1 MKLCAIFL
9 SLALAAQPPT
19 AGTKLVSGEVTSIDI
34 AAKHFKVKGD
44 DGVNYTVALQD
55 NTNYLRMPL
64 GEKDQ
69 KKATKIELSDIVVG
83 DRLIARGP
91 LAEDTKTVTVRTVI
105 VMSKEDV
112 AKKQQQ
118 DRAEW
123 QKRGIIGTVAAVNA
137 DSKEITVNLVGRE
150 NKSLVI
156 DARKTSFRRY
166 APESVRF
173 ADAKP
178 SSFAELHP
186 GDTVRA
192 LGDKSEDGSRLTAE
206 ELVSG
211 TFQTIAGT
219 VISVNAAAGEVQLM
233 DLKTKKPVT
242 VRTNEN
248 SMLRRLEE
256 RTATML
262 ARRMNPSADGVASP
276 NGAPGGGRPGGG
288 APAGGSQRGAG
299 DGAPRSLDTP
309 REGGAPGPGGPGGMR
324 GGNSDLQ
331 TILERSPQLALTEL
345 KKGDAL
351 IVSSTKGADGSSM
364 TAISLVA
371 GVEPFLAA
379 APRRAGGQVDLGSW
393 SLGMGAPEQ

>member
-1 MKLCAIFL
+1 MRLCAFFL
-9 SLALAAQPPT
+9 TLAMVAQTPPP
-19 AGTKLVSGEVTSIDI
+19 GTKLVSGEVTSIDA
-34 AAKHFKVKGD
+34 AAKQFKVKAD
-44 DGVNYTVALQD
+44 DGASYIIALQD
-55 NTNYLRMPL
+55 NTAYLRMPF

-69 KKATKIELSDIVVG
+69 KKAAKIELADVAVG

-105 VMSKEDV
+105 VMTKDDV

-118 DRAEW
+118 DHADW
-123 QKRGIIGTVAAVNA
+123 QKRGIAGTITSVNPEA
-137 DSKEITVNLVGRE
+137 KEITVNLHGRDA
-150 NKSLVI
+150 KSLVI
-156 DARKTSFRRY
+156 DAGQTSFRRY

-173 ADAKP
+173 ADAKA
-178 SSFAELHP
+178 SSFTELQV

-192 LGDKSEDGSRLTAE
+192 LGDKNEDGSRLKAE

-211 TFQTIAGT
+211 SFQTIAGT
-219 VISVNAAAGEVQLM
+219 VISVNTTTGEVQLM

-242 VRTNEN
+242 VRTNPS

-256 RTATML
+256 RTAAML
-262 ARRMNPSADGVASP
+262 ARRMNPPAD
-276 NGAPGGGRPGGG
+276 GAPGSSGGG
-288 APAGGSQRGAG
+288 APAGGNMRT
-299 DGAPRSLDTP
+299 LDAP
-309 REGGAPGPGGPGGMR
+309 REGGAPGGPGGPGGGMR
-324 GGNSDLQ
+324 GGGNFDLQ
-331 TILERSPQLALTEL
+331 MILERSPQLVLTEL

-379 APRRAGGQVDLGSW
+379 APRRAGQVDLGSW

>member
-1 MKLCAIFL
+1 MRWCAFFL
-9 SLALAAQPPT
+9 TLALAAQTPP
-19 AGTKLVSGEVTSIDI
+19 AGTKLVSGEITFIDVS
-34 AAKHFKVKGD
+34 AKQFKVKAD
-44 DGVNYTVALQD
+44 DGVSYTIALQD
-55 NTNYLRMPL
+55 NTAYLRMPF

-69 KKATKIELSDIVVG
+69 KKAAKIELSDVAVG

-105 VMSKEDV
+105 VMTKDDV

-118 DRAEW
+118 DHADW
-123 QKRGIIGTVAAVNA
+123 QKRGVVGTVTSVNPET
-137 DSKEITVNLVGRE
+137 KEITVNLHGRD

-156 DARKTSFRRY
+156 DAGKTSFRRY
-166 APESVRF
+166 ASDSVRF

-178 SSFAELHP
+178 SSFAELQL

-192 LGDKSEDGSRLTAE
+192 LGDKTEDGSRLKAE

-211 TFQTIAGT
+211 SFQTIAGT
-219 VISVNAAAGEVQLM
+219 VISVNNATGEVQLM
-233 DLKTKKPVT
+233 DHKTKKPVT
-242 VRTNEN
+242 VRTNPN

-256 RTATML
+256 RTAAML
-262 ARRMNPSADGVASP
+262 ARRMNPPADGGGSP
-276 NGAPGGGRPGGG
+276 GAPGS
-288 APAGGSQRGAG
+288 AGGNTRT
-299 DGAPRSLDTP
+299 LDAA
-309 REGGAPGPGGPGGMR
+309 REGGTPGPGGPGGGMR
-324 GGNSDLQ
+324 GGSFDLQ
-331 TILERSPQLALTEL
+331 AILDRSPQLALTEL

-379 APRRAGGQVDLGSW
+379 APRRAGQVDLGSW
-393 SLGMGAPEQ
+393 GLGGGAPEQ

>member
-1 MKLCAIFL
+1 
-9 SLALAAQPPT
+9 
-19 AGTKLVSGEVTSIDI
+19 LVSGEVTSIDSS
-34 AAKHFKVKGD
+34 AKQFKVKAD
-44 DGVNYTVALQD
+44 DGASYTVALQD
-55 NTNYLRMPL
+55 NTAYLRMPF

-69 KKATKIELSDIVVG
+69 KKATKIELSDIAVG

-91 LAEDTKTVTVRTVI
+91 MAEDTKTVTVRTVI
-105 VMSKEDV
+105 VMSKDDV

-118 DRAEW
+118 DHADW
-123 QKRGIIGTVAAVNA
+123 QKRGIAGTITSVNLEA
-137 DSKEITVNLVGRE
+137 KEITVNLHGRDA
-150 NKSLVI
+150 KSLVV
-156 DARKTSFRRY
+156 DAGKTSFRRY

-178 SSFAELHP
+178 SSFAELHV

-192 LGDKSEDGSRLTAE
+192 LGDKNEDGSRLKAE

-219 VISVNAAAGEVQLM
+219 VISVNTATGEVQLM

-242 VRTNEN
+242 VRTNQS

-262 ARRMNPSADGVASP
+262 ARRMNPPADGAAGSP
-276 NGAPGGGRPGGG
+276 GGAPGGGNTRT
-288 APAGGSQRGAG
+288 
-299 DGAPRSLDTP
+299 LDAP
-309 REGGAPGPGGPGGMR
+309 REGGAPGGPGGPGGGMR
-324 GGNSDLQ
+324 GGGNFDLQ
-331 TILERSPQLALTEL
+331 MILERSPQLALTEL

-379 APRRAGGQVDLGSW
+379 APRRAGQVDLGSW
-393 SLGMGAPEQ
+393 SLGMGGAPEQ

>member
-1 MKLCAIFL
+1 MKLCALFL
-9 SLALAAQPPT
+9 SLALAAQTPP
-19 AGTKLVSGEVTSIDI
+19 AGTKLVSGEVTTVDAS
-34 AAKHFKVKGD
+34 AKQFKVKAD
-44 DGVNYTVALQD
+44 DGVNYTIALQD
-55 NTNYLRMPL
+55 GTSFLRMPF

-69 KKATKIELSDIVVG
+69 KKATKIEFSDIAAG

-105 VMSKEDV
+105 VMSKDDV

-118 DRAEW
+118 DHADW
-123 QKRGIIGTVAAVNA
+123 QKRGVAGTITSVNPDA
-137 DSKEITVNLVGRE
+137 KEITVNVHGRDS
-150 NKSLVI
+150 KPLVI
-156 DARKTSFRRY
+156 EAGKASFRRY

-178 SSFAELHP
+178 SSFAELQV

-192 LGDKSEDGSRLTAE
+192 LGDKDDDGSRLTAQ

-219 VISVNAAAGEVQLM
+219 VISVNAATGEVQLM

-242 VRTNEN
+242 VRTNQS

-262 ARRMNPSADGVASP
+262 ARRMNPPADGAGSP
-276 NGAPGGGRPGGG
+276 GG
-288 APAGGSQRGAG
+288 APAGGPPGG
-299 DGAPRSLDTP
+299 GNPRTLDSP
-309 REGGAPGPGGPGGMR
+309 RPGGAPGAGGPGGPGGGMR
-324 GGNSDLQ
+324 GGNFDLQ
-331 TILERSPQLALTEL
+331 ALLERSPQLALTEL

-379 APRRAGGQVDLGSW
+379 APRRAGQVDLGSW
-393 SLGMGAPEQ
+393 SLGMGAPEG

>member
-1 MKLCAIFL
+1 MKLCVIFL
-9 SLALAAQPPT
+9 SLALGAQTPL
-19 AGTKLVSGEVTSIDI
+19 AGTKLVSGEVTSVD
-34 AAKHFKVKGD
+34 ASAKQFKVKAD

-55 NTNYLRMPL
+55 STSYLRMPF

-69 KKATKIELSDIVVG
+69 KKATKIEFSDIAVG

-105 VMSKEDV
+105 VMSKDDV

-118 DRAEW
+118 DHADW
-123 QKRGIIGTVAAVNA
+123 QKRGVAGTITSVNP
-137 DSKEITVNLVGRE
+137 DTKEITVNVHGRDS
-150 NKSLVI
+150 KPLVI
-156 DARKTSFRRY
+156 DAGKTSFRRY

-178 SSFAELHP
+178 SSFAELQV

-192 LGDKSEDGSRLTAE
+192 LGDKNDDGSRLTAE

-219 VISVNAAAGEVQLM
+219 VISVNAATGEVQLM

-242 VRTNEN
+242 VRTNQS

-262 ARRMNPSADGVASP
+262 ARRMNP
-276 NGAPGGGRPGGG
+276 APDGGGPAGG
-288 APAGGSQRGAG
+288 APAGGAPGGGPPGGGNPRTL
-299 DGAPRSLDTP
+299 DAPRAGGTP
-309 REGGAPGPGGPGGMR
+309 GPGPGGPGGGMR
-324 GGNSDLQ
+324 GGNFDLQ
-331 TILERSPQLALTEL
+331 SILERSPQLALTEL

-379 APRRAGGQVDLGSW
+379 APRRAGQVDLGSW
-393 SLGMGAPEQ
+393 SLGMGAPEG

>member
-1 MKLCAIFL
+1 MRLCLFFL
-9 SLALAAQPPT
+9 SLALAAQTPP
-19 AGTKLVSGEVTSIDI
+19 GTKLVSGEVTSIDVS
-34 AAKHFKVKGD
+34 AKQFKVKAD

-55 NTNYLRMPL
+55 NTSYRKMPF

-69 KKATKIELSDIVVG
+69 KKATKIELSDVAVG

-105 VMSKEDV
+105 VMTKDDV

-118 DRAEW
+118 DHADW
-123 QKRGIIGTVAAVNA
+123 QKRGIVGTVASVNP
-137 DSKEITVNLVGRE
+137 DTKEITVNLHGRDS
-150 NKSLVI
+150 KSLVI
-156 DARKTSFRRY
+156 DAGKASFRRY
-166 APESVRF
+166 AGESVRF

-178 SSFAELHP
+178 SSFAELQV

-192 LGDKSEDGSRLTAE
+192 LGDKNEDGSRLNAE

-219 VISVNAAAGEVQLM
+219 VISVNTATGEVLLM

-242 VRTNEN
+242 VRTNPN
-248 SMLRRLEE
+248 SLLRRLEE

-262 ARRMNPSADGVASP
+262 ARRMNPPADGGSP
-276 NGAPGGGRPGGG
+276 GGAPGSPAASGG
-288 APAGGSQRGAG
+288 ANTRTL
-299 DGAPRSLDTP
+299 DGP
-309 REGGAPGPGGPGGMR
+309 REGGAPGPGGPGGGMR
-324 GGNSDLQ
+324 GGSFDLQ
-331 TILERSPQLALTEL
+331 AILERSPQLALTEL

-351 IVSSTKGADGSSM
+351 IVSSAKGSDRSSM
-364 TAISLVA
+364 TAISLIA

-379 APRRAGGQVDLGSW
+379 APRRAGQVDLGSW
-393 SLGMGAPEQ
+393 SLGMGAPEQYNLKPLPMVAARK

>member
-1 MKLCAIFL
+1 MRLCAFFL
-9 SLALAAQPPT
+9 TLALAAQTPPV
-19 AGTKLVSGEVTSIDI
+19 GTKLVSGEVTSIDTS
-34 AAKHFKVKGD
+34 AKQFKVKAD

-55 NTNYLRMPL
+55 NTAYLRMPF

-69 KKATKIELSDIVVG
+69 KKATKIELADVAVG

-105 VMSKEDV
+105 VMTKDDV

-118 DRAEW
+118 DHADW
-123 QKRGIIGTVAAVNA
+123 QKRGIAGTITSVNA
-137 DSKEITVNLVGRE
+137 DTKEITVNLHGRDA
-150 NKSLVI
+150 KSLVI
-156 DARKTSFRRY
+156 DAGKTSFRRY

-178 SSFAELHP
+178 SSFTELQV
-186 GDTVRA
+186 GDTIRA
-192 LGDKSEDGSRLTAE
+192 LGDKNEDGSRLKAE

-211 TFQTIAGT
+211 SFQTIAGT
-219 VISVNAAAGEVQLM
+219 VISVNTATGEVQLM

-242 VRTNEN
+242 VRTNQN

-256 RTATML
+256 RTAAML
-262 ARRMNPSADGVASP
+262 ARRMNPPADGGGSP
-276 NGAPGGGRPGGG
+276 GGSPAPGGAPGGGAPGG
-288 APAGGSQRGAG
+288 S
-299 DGAPRSLDTP
+299 PRALDAP
-309 REGGAPGPGGPGGMR
+309 REGGAPGGPGGGMR
-324 GGNSDLQ
+324 GGGNFDLQ
-331 TILERSPQLALTEL
+331 MILERSPQLALTEL

-379 APRRAGGQVDLGSW
+379 APRRAGQVDLGSW

>member
-1 MKLCAIFL
+1 MRLCAFFL
-9 SLALAAQPPT
+9 TLALAAQTPP
-19 AGTKLVSGEVTSIDI
+19 AGTKLVSGEVIAID
-34 AAKHFKVKGD
+34 ASAKQFKVKAD

-55 NTNYLRMPL
+55 NTAYLRMPF

-69 KKATKIELSDIVVG
+69 KKATKIELADVAVG

-91 LAEDTKTVTVRTVI
+91 LAEDTKIITVRTVI
-105 VMSKEDV
+105 VMTKDDV

-118 DRAEW
+118 DHADW
-123 QKRGIIGTVAAVNA
+123 QKRGVAGTITSVNPDA
-137 DSKEITVNLVGRE
+137 KEITVNPHGRDG
-150 NKSLVI
+150 KTLVI
-156 DARKTSFRRY
+156 EASQTTFRRY

-178 SSFAELHP
+178 GSFAELQV
-186 GDTVRA
+186 GDTIRA
-192 LGDKSEDGSRLTAE
+192 RGDKNEDGSRLKAE

-219 VISVNAAAGEVQLM
+219 VISVNTTTGEVQLM

-242 VRTNEN
+242 VRTNQN

-256 RTATML
+256 RTAAML
-262 ARRMNPSADGVASP
+262 ARRMNPPADGGGSP
-276 NGAPGGGRPGGG
+276 GGAPGGGGPRTL
-288 APAGGSQRGAG
+288 
-299 DGAPRSLDTP
+299 DGP
-309 REGGAPGPGGPGGMR
+309 REGGPAGPAGPGGGMR
-324 GGNSDLQ
+324 GGGNFDLQ
-331 TILERSPQLALTEL
+331 AILERSPQLVLTEL

-351 IVSSTKGADGSSM
+351 IVSSTKGADGSSI

-379 APRRAGGQVDLGSW
+379 APRRAGQVDLGSW

>member
-9 SLALAAQPPT
+9 SLALAAQTPP
-19 AGTKLVSGEVTSIDI
+19 AGTKLVSGEVTAVDAS
-34 AAKHFKVKGD
+34 AKQFKVKAD
-44 DGVNYTVALQD
+44 DGVNYTIALQD
-55 NTNYLRMPL
+55 GTSFLRMPF

-69 KKATKIELSDIVVG
+69 KKATKIEFSDIAAG

-91 LAEDTKTVTVRTVI
+91 LAEDTKTLTVRTVI
-105 VMSKEDV
+105 VMSKDDV

-118 DRAEW
+118 DHADW
-123 QKRGIIGTVAAVNA
+123 QKRGIAGTITSVNP
-137 DSKEITVNLVGRE
+137 DTKEITVNVHGRDS
-150 NKSLVI
+150 KPLVI
-156 DARKTSFRRY
+156 EAGKTSFRRY

-178 SSFAELHP
+178 SSFAELQV
-186 GDTVRA
+186 GDTVRV
-192 LGDKSEDGSRLTAE
+192 LGDKNDDGSRLTAE

-219 VISVNAAAGEVQLM
+219 VISVNTATGEVVLM

-242 VRTNEN
+242 VRTNQS

-262 ARRMNPSADGVASP
+262 ARRMNPPADGGGPAGSASAGGP
-276 NGAPGGGRPGGG
+276 PSGSPPGGGNPRTLDAPRPG
-288 APAGGSQRGAG
+288 
-299 DGAPRSLDTP
+299 
-309 REGGAPGPGGPGGMR
+309 GGAPGPGGPGGGMR
-324 GGNSDLQ
+324 GGSFDLQ
-331 TILERSPQLALTEL
+331 AILERSPQLALTEL

-379 APRRAGGQVDLGSW
+379 APRRAGQVDLGSW
-393 SLGMGAPEQ
+393 SLGMGAPEG

>member
-1 MKLCAIFL
+1 MRLCVLFL
-9 SLALAAQPPT
+9 SLALAAQTPPG
-19 AGTKLVSGEVTSIDI
+19 GTKLVSGEVTSIDSS
-34 AAKHFKVKGD
+34 AKQFKVKAD
-44 DGVNYTVALQD
+44 DGASYTVALQD
-55 NTNYLRMPL
+55 NTAYLRMPF

-69 KKATKIELSDIVVG
+69 KKATKIELSDIAVG

-91 LAEDTKTVTVRTVI
+91 MAEDTKTVTVRTVI
-105 VMSKEDV
+105 VMSKDDV

-118 DRAEW
+118 DHADW
-123 QKRGIIGTVAAVNA
+123 QKRGIAGTITSVNLEA
-137 DSKEITVNLVGRE
+137 KEITVNLHGRDA
-150 NKSLVI
+150 KSLVV
-156 DARKTSFRRY
+156 DAGKTSFRRY

-178 SSFAELHP
+178 SSFAELHV

-192 LGDKSEDGSRLTAE
+192 LGDKNEDGSRLKAE

-219 VISVNAAAGEVQLM
+219 VISVNTATGEVQLM

-242 VRTNEN
+242 VRTNQS

-262 ARRMNPSADGVASP
+262 ARRMNPPADGAAGSP
-276 NGAPGGGRPGGG
+276 GGAPGGGNTRT
-288 APAGGSQRGAG
+288 
-299 DGAPRSLDTP
+299 LDAP
-309 REGGAPGPGGPGGMR
+309 REGGAPGGPGGPGGGMR
-324 GGNSDLQ
+324 GGGNFDLQ
-331 TILERSPQLALTEL
+331 MILERSPQLALTEL

-379 APRRAGGQVDLGSW
+379 APRRAGQVDLGSW
-393 SLGMGAPEQ
+393 SLGMGGAPEQ

>member
-1 MKLCAIFL
+1 
-9 SLALAAQPPT
+9 
-19 AGTKLVSGEVTSIDI
+19 LVSGEVTSIDSS
-34 AAKHFKVKGD
+34 AKQFKVKAD
-44 DGVNYTVALQD
+44 DGVNYTIALQD
-55 NTNYLRMPL
+55 NTAYLRMPF

-69 KKATKIELSDIVVG
+69 KKAAKIELSDIAVG

-105 VMSKEDV
+105 VMTKDDV

-118 DRAEW
+118 DHADW
-123 QKRGIIGTVAAVNA
+123 QKRGIAGTVTAVSPEA
-137 DSKEITVNLVGRE
+137 KEITVNLHGRDA
-150 NKSLVI
+150 KSLI
-156 DARKTSFRRY
+156 IEAGKTSFRRY

-178 SSFAELHP
+178 SSFAELRV

-192 LGDKSEDGSRLTAE
+192 LGDKNEDGSRLKAE

-219 VISVNAAAGEVQLM
+219 VISVNTATGEVQLM

-242 VRTNEN
+242 VRTNPS

-256 RTATML
+256 RTAMML
-262 ARRMNPSADGVASP
+262 ARRMNPPADGAAGTP
-276 NGAPGGGRPGGG
+276 GG
-288 APAGGSQRGAG
+288 APAGGS
-299 DGAPRSLDTP
+299 PRTLDAP
-309 REGGAPGPGGPGGMR
+309 REGGAPGGPGGGMR
-324 GGNSDLQ
+324 GGGNFDLQ
-331 TILERSPQLALTEL
+331 MILERSPQLALTEL

-351 IVSSTKGADGSSM
+351 IVSSTKGADGSLI

-379 APRRAGGQVDLGSW
+379 APRRAGQVDLGSW

>member
-1 MKLCAIFL
+1 MRWCTLYL
-9 SLALAAQPPT
+9 TLALAAQPPP
-19 AGTKLVSGEVTSIDI
+19 AATKLVSGEITSIEVS
-34 AAKHFKVKGD
+34 AKQFKVKAD
-44 DGVNYTVALQD
+44 DGVNYTIALQD
-55 NTNYLRMPL
+55 STAYLRMPF

-69 KKATKIELSDIVVG
+69 KKAAKIELSDVAVG

-105 VMSKEDV
+105 VMTKEDV
-112 AKKQQQ
+112 AKKHQQ
-118 DRAEW
+118 DHADW
-123 QKRGIIGTVAAVNA
+123 QKRGVIGTVTSVNPDA
-137 DSKEITVNLVGRE
+137 KEITVNLRGRD

-156 DARKTSFRRY
+156 DAGKTSFRRS
-166 APESVRF
+166 ASESVRF

-178 SSFAELHP
+178 SSFAELQL

-192 LGDKSEDGSRLTAE
+192 LGDKNEDGSRLKAE

-211 TFQTIAGT
+211 SFQTIAGT
-219 VISVNAAAGEVQLM
+219 VISVNNATGEVQLM

-242 VRTNEN
+242 VRTNQN

-256 RTATML
+256 RTAAML
-262 ARRMNPSADGVASP
+262 ARRMNPPADG
-276 NGAPGGGRPGGG
+276 GGG
-288 APAGGSQRGAG
+288 APGTPGGGS
-299 DGAPRSLDTP
+299 PRNLDSP
-309 REGGAPGPGGPGGMR
+309 REGGAPGPGGPGGPGGGMR
-324 GGNSDLQ
+324 GGSFDLQ
-331 TILERSPQLALTEL
+331 AILDRSPQLALTEL

-379 APRRAGGQVDLGSW
+379 APRRSGQVDLGSW
-393 SLGMGAPEQ
+393 RLGMGAPEQ

>member
-1 MKLCAIFL
+1 MRLCAFFL
-9 SLALAAQPPT
+9 TLALAAQTPPL
-19 AGTKLVSGEVTSIDI
+19 ATKLVSGEVTSIDA
-34 AAKHFKVKGD
+34 AAKQFKVKAD
-44 DGVNYTVALQD
+44 DGVNYNIALQD
-55 NTNYLRMPL
+55 NTAYLRMPF

-69 KKATKIELSDIVVG
+69 KKATKIEMSDVAVG

-105 VMSKEDV
+105 VMTKDDV

-118 DRAEW
+118 DHADW
-123 QKRGIIGTVAAVNA
+123 QKRGIAGTITAVNA
-137 DSKEITVNLVGRE
+137 DAKEITVNPHGRDS
-150 NKSLVI
+150 KLLVI
-156 DARKTSFRRY
+156 DASKTSFRRY

-173 ADAKP
+173 ADAKT
-178 SSFAELHP
+178 SSFTELQV

-192 LGDKSEDGSRLTAE
+192 LGDKNEDGSRLKAE

-211 TFQTIAGT
+211 SFQTIAGT
-219 VISVNAAAGEVQLM
+219 VISVNTTTGEVQLM
-233 DLKTKKPVT
+233 DLKTKKSVT
-242 VRTNEN
+242 VRTNQN

-262 ARRMNPSADGVASP
+262 ARRMNPPADGGGSP
-276 NGAPGGGRPGGG
+276 GGPPGGAPGGGGPRTLDAPHQGG
-288 APAGGSQRGAG
+288 A
-299 DGAPRSLDTP
+299 
-309 REGGAPGPGGPGGMR
+309 PGGPGGGMR
-324 GGNSDLQ
+324 GGGNFDLQ
-331 TILERSPQLALTEL
+331 MILERSPQLALTEL

-379 APRRAGGQVDLGSW
+379 APRRAGQVDLGSW

>member
-1 MKLCAIFL
+1 MRLCAFFL
-9 SLALAAQPPT
+9 TLALAAQTPPV
-19 AGTKLVSGEVTSIDI
+19 GTKLVSGEVTSIDTS
-34 AAKHFKVKGD
+34 AKQFKVKAD

-55 NTNYLRMPL
+55 STAYLRMPF

-69 KKATKIELSDIVVG
+69 KKATKIELADVAVG

-105 VMSKEDV
+105 VMTKDDV

-118 DRAEW
+118 DHADW
-123 QKRGIIGTVAAVNA
+123 QKRGIAGTITSVNA
-137 DSKEITVNLVGRE
+137 DTKEITVNLHGRDA
-150 NKSLVI
+150 KSLVI
-156 DARKTSFRRY
+156 DAGKTSFRRY

-178 SSFAELHP
+178 SSFTELQV
-186 GDTVRA
+186 GDTIRA
-192 LGDKSEDGSRLTAE
+192 LGDKNEDGSRLKAE

-211 TFQTIAGT
+211 SFQTIAGT
-219 VISVNAAAGEVQLM
+219 VISVNTATGEVQLM

-242 VRTNEN
+242 VRTNQN

-256 RTATML
+256 RTAAML
-262 ARRMNPSADGVASP
+262 ARRMNPPADGGGSP
-276 NGAPGGGRPGGG
+276 GGAPGGGAPGG
-288 APAGGSQRGAG
+288 S
-299 DGAPRSLDTP
+299 PRALDAP
-309 REGGAPGPGGPGGMR
+309 REGGAPGGPGGGMR
-324 GGNSDLQ
+324 GGSNFDLQ
-331 TILERSPQLALTEL
+331 MILERSPQLALTEL

-379 APRRAGGQVDLGSW
+379 APRRAGQVDLGSW

>member
-9 SLALAAQPPT
+9 SLALAAQTPP
-19 AGTKLVSGEVTSIDI
+19 ANTKLVSGEVTSIDTS
-34 AAKHFKVKGD
+34 AKHFKVKAD
-44 DGVNYTVALQD
+44 DGINYTVALQD
-55 NTNYLRMPL
+55 NTTYLRMPF

-69 KKATKIELSDIVVG
+69 KKATKIELSDVAVG

-91 LAEDTKTVTVRTVI
+91 LAEDTKSVTVKTVI
-105 VMSKEDV
+105 VMSKDDV

-118 DRAEW
+118 DHADW
-123 QKRGIIGTVAAVNA
+123 QKRGITGTVTAVNP
-137 DSKEITVNLVGRE
+137 DTKEITVNLDGHDS
-150 NKSLVI
+150 KSLVI
-156 DARKTSFRRY
+156 EAGKTSFRRY
-166 APESVRF
+166 TPESVRF

-178 SSFAELHP
+178 SSFGELHV

-192 LGDKSEDGSRLTAE
+192 LGDKSEDGSRLKAE

-219 VISVNAAAGEVQLM
+219 VISVNTATGEVQLM

-262 ARRMNPSADGVASP
+262 ARRMNPSADGAATP

-288 APAGGSQRGAG
+288 APAAGGGP
-299 DGAPRSLDTP
+299 PRSLDAP
-309 REGGAPGPGGPGGMR
+309 REGG
-324 GGNSDLQ
+324 
-331 TILERSPQLALTEL
+331 
-345 KKGDAL
+345 
-351 IVSSTKGADGSSM
+351 
-364 TAISLVA
+364 
-371 GVEPFLAA
+371 
-379 APRRAGGQVDLGSW
+379 
-393 SLGMGAPEQ
+393 

>member
-1 MKLCAIFL
+1 MQLCAFFL
-9 SLALAAQPPT
+9 TLALAAQTPPP
-19 AGTKLVSGEVTSIDI
+19 GTKLVSGEITAID
-34 AAKHFKVKGD
+34 APAKQFKVKAD
-44 DGVNYTVALQD
+44 DGVSYTIALQD
-55 NTNYLRMPL
+55 NAAYLRMPF

-69 KKATKIELSDIVVG
+69 KKASKIELADVAVG

-91 LAEDTKTVTVRTVI
+91 LAEDSKTVTVRTII
-105 VMSKEDV
+105 VMTKDDV

-118 DRAEW
+118 DHADW
-123 QKRGIIGTVAAVNA
+123 QKRGIAGTITSVNP
-137 DSKEITVNLVGRE
+137 DSKEITVNLHGRDA
-150 NKSLVI
+150 KSLVV
-156 DARKTSFRRY
+156 DAGKTSFRRY

-178 SSFAELHP
+178 SSFAELQV

-192 LGDKSEDGSRLTAE
+192 LGDKNEDGSRLKAE

-211 TFQTIAGT
+211 SFQTIAGT
-219 VISVNAAAGEVQLM
+219 VISVNTTTGEVQLM

-242 VRTNEN
+242 VRTNQS

-256 RTATML
+256 RTAAML
-262 ARRMNPSADGVASP
+262 ARRMNPPADGGGAP
-276 NGAPGGGRPGGG
+276 GGPPGGAPGGG
-288 APAGGSQRGAG
+288 S
-299 DGAPRSLDTP
+299 PRTLDAP
-309 REGGAPGPGGPGGMR
+309 REGGAPGPGGPGGPGGGMR
-324 GGNSDLQ
+324 GGGNFDLQ
-331 TILERSPQLALTEL
+331 MILERSPQLALTEL

-379 APRRAGGQVDLGSW
+379 APRRAGQVDLGSW

>member
-9 SLALAAQPPT
+9 SLALAAQTPP
-19 AGTKLVSGEVTSIDI
+19 AGTKLVSGEVTSID
-34 AAKHFKVKGD
+34 ASAKHFKVKAD

-55 NTNYLRMPL
+55 NTTYLRMPF

-69 KKATKIELSDIVVG
+69 KKATKIELSDIAVG

-105 VMSKEDV
+105 VMSKDDV

-118 DRAEW
+118 DHADW
-123 QKRGIIGTVAAVNA
+123 QKRGITGTVTAVNP
-137 DSKEITVNLVGRE
+137 DTKEVTVNLVGRE
-150 NKSLVI
+150 SKSLVI
-156 DARKTSFRRY
+156 DAGKTSFRRY
-166 APESVRF
+166 TPESVRF

-192 LGDKSEDGSRLTAE
+192 LGEKSEDGSRLKAE

-219 VISVNAAAGEVQLM
+219 VISVNTATGEVQLM

-262 ARRMNPSADGVASP
+262 ARRMNPSADGAVSP

-288 APAGGSQRGAG
+288 APAAGGGP
-299 DGAPRSLDTP
+299 PRSLDAP
-309 REGGAPGPGGPGGMR
+309 REGGPPGPGGPGGGMR
-324 GGNSDLQ
+324 GGNFDLQ

-379 APRRAGGQVDLGSW
+379 APRRAGQVDLGSW

>member
-1 MKLCAIFL
+1 MRWCALFL
-9 SLALAAQPPT
+9 TLALAAQTPP
-19 AGTKLVSGEVTSIDI
+19 AGTKLVSGEVTSIDVS
-34 AAKHFKVKGD
+34 AKQFKVKAD
-44 DGVNYTVALQD
+44 DGVNYTIALQD
-55 NTNYLRMPL
+55 NTAYLRMPF

-69 KKATKIELSDIVVG
+69 KKAAKIELTDVAVG

-105 VMSKEDV
+105 VMTKDDV

-118 DRAEW
+118 DHADW
-123 QKRGIIGTVAAVNA
+123 QKRGIVGTVTSVNPDA
-137 DSKEITVNLVGRE
+137 KEITVNLHGRD

-156 DARKTSFRRY
+156 DAGKTSFRRY
-166 APESVRF
+166 ASDSVRF

-178 SSFAELHP
+178 SSFAELQL

-192 LGDKSEDGSRLTAE
+192 LGDKTEDGSRLKAE

-211 TFQTIAGT
+211 SFQTIAGT
-219 VISVNAAAGEVQLM
+219 VISVNNATGEVQLM

-242 VRTNEN
+242 VRTNQN

-256 RTATML
+256 RTAAML
-262 ARRMNPSADGVASP
+262 ARRMNPPEDGGSP
-276 NGAPGGGRPGGG
+276 GGAPGSPGPGGG
-288 APAGGSQRGAG
+288 N
-299 DGAPRSLDTP
+299 PRTLDVP
-309 REGGAPGPGGPGGMR
+309 REGKAPGPGGPGGMR
-324 GGNSDLQ
+324 GGSFDLQ
-331 TILERSPQLALTEL
+331 AILERSPQLALTEL

-379 APRRAGGQVDLGSW
+379 APRRAGQVDLGSW

>member
-1 MKLCAIFL
+1 M
-9 SLALAAQPPT
+9 
-19 AGTKLVSGEVTSIDI
+19 
-34 AAKHFKVKGD
+34 
-44 DGVNYTVALQD
+44 
-55 NTNYLRMPL
+55 
-64 GEKDQ
+64 
-69 KKATKIELSDIVVG
+69 G

-91 LAEDTKTVTVRTVI
+91 LAEETKTVTVRTVI
-105 VMSKEDV
+105 VMTKDDV

-118 DRAEW
+118 DHADW
-123 QKRGIIGTVAAVNA
+123 QKRGIVGTLTALNA
-137 DSKEITVNLVGRE
+137 DTKEITVNLHGRDS
-150 NKSLVI
+150 KSIVI
-156 DARKTSFRRY
+156 DAGKTSFRRY
-166 APESVRF
+166 ASESVRF

-178 SSFAELHP
+178 SSFTELQL

-192 LGDKSEDGSRLTAE
+192 LGDKNEDGSRLKAE

-211 TFQTIAGT
+211 SFQTIAGT
-219 VISVNAAAGEVQLM
+219 VISVNNTTGEVQLM

-242 VRTNEN
+242 VRTNPN

-262 ARRMNPSADGVASP
+262 ARRMNPPSDGAAP
-276 NGAPGGGRPGGG
+276 GGAPGSSGPGGG
-288 APAGGSQRGAG
+288 NTRT
-299 DGAPRSLDTP
+299 LDVP
-309 REGGAPGPGGPGGMR
+309 REGGAPGPGGPGGGMR
-324 GGNSDLQ
+324 GGNFDLQ
-331 TILERSPQLALTEL
+331 AILDRSPQLALTEL

-379 APRRAGGQVDLGSW
+379 APRRAGQVDLGSW

>member
-1 MKLCAIFL
+1 MRLCAFFL
-9 SLALAAQPPT
+9 TLAMAAQTPP
-19 AGTKLVSGEVTSIDI
+19 AGTKLVSGEVTAIDA
-34 AAKHFKVKGD
+34 AAKQFKVKAD
-44 DGVNYTVALQD
+44 DGVNYTIALQD
-55 NTNYLRMPL
+55 NTAYLRMPF

-69 KKATKIELSDIVVG
+69 KKATKIELADVAVG

-91 LAEDTKTVTVRTVI
+91 VAEDTKTVTVRTVI
-105 VMSKEDV
+105 VMTKDDV

-118 DRAEW
+118 DHADW
-123 QKRGIIGTVAAVNA
+123 QKRGIAGIITSVNPDA
-137 DSKEITVNLVGRE
+137 KEITVNPHGRDS
-150 NKSLVI
+150 KLLVI
-156 DARKTSFRRY
+156 DAGKTSFRRY

-173 ADAKP
+173 ADAKA
-178 SSFAELHP
+178 SSFSELQV

-192 LGDKSEDGSRLTAE
+192 LGDKSEDGSRLKAE

-211 TFQTIAGT
+211 SFQTIAGT
-219 VISVNAAAGEVQLM
+219 VISVNTTTGEVQLM

-242 VRTNEN
+242 VRTNQS

-256 RTATML
+256 RTAMML
-262 ARRMNPSADGVASP
+262 ARRMNPPADGG
-276 NGAPGGGRPGGG
+276 GAPGGGAPGGG
-288 APAGGSQRGAG
+288 S
-299 DGAPRSLDTP
+299 PRTLDAP
-309 REGGAPGPGGPGGMR
+309 REGGGPGGPGGGMR
-324 GGNSDLQ
+324 GGGNFDLQ
-331 TILERSPQLALTEL
+331 LILERSPQLALTEL

-379 APRRAGGQVDLGSW
+379 APRRAGQVDLGSW

>member
-1 MKLCAIFL
+1 MRLCAFFL
-9 SLALAAQPPT
+9 TLALAAQTPPP
-19 AGTKLVSGEVTSIDI
+19 GTKLVSGEVTSIDVS
-34 AAKHFKVKGD
+34 AKQFKVKAD
-44 DGVNYTVALQD
+44 DGVNYTIALQE
-55 NTNYLRMPL
+55 NTTYLRMPF

-69 KKATKIELSDIVVG
+69 KKAAKIELSDVAVG

-91 LAEDTKTVTVRTVI
+91 LAEETKTVTVRTVI
-105 VMSKEDV
+105 VMTKDDV

-118 DRAEW
+118 DHADW
-123 QKRGIIGTVAAVNA
+123 QKRGIVGTVTSVNL
-137 DSKEITVNLVGRE
+137 DTKEITVNLHGRDA
-150 NKSLVI
+150 KSLVI
-156 DARKTSFRRY
+156 EAGTTRFRRY
-166 APESVRF
+166 ASDSVRF

-178 SSFAELHP
+178 SSFAELQP

-192 LGDKSEDGSRLTAE
+192 LGDKNEDGSRLKAE

-211 TFQTIAGT
+211 SFQTIAGT
-219 VISVNAAAGEVQLM
+219 VISVNNTTGEVQLM

-242 VRTNEN
+242 VRTNPN

-262 ARRMNPSADGVASP
+262 ARRMNPPAEGGS
-276 NGAPGGGRPGGG
+276 PGGDPGSGNT
-288 APAGGSQRGAG
+288 RTL
-299 DGAPRSLDTP
+299 DVPRA
-309 REGGAPGPGGPGGMR
+309 GGAPGSAGPGGGMR
-324 GGNSDLQ
+324 GGSFDLQ
-331 TILERSPQLALTEL
+331 AILERSPQLALTEL

-351 IVSSTKGADGSSM
+351 IVSSTKGAEGSSM

-379 APRRAGGQVDLGSW
+379 APRRAGQVDLGSW

>member
-1 MKLCAIFL
+1 MRWCALFL
-9 SLALAAQPPT
+9 TLALAAQTPPP
-19 AGTKLVSGEVTSIDI
+19 GTKLVSGEVTSIDVS
-34 AAKHFKVKGD
+34 AKQFKVKAD
-44 DGVNYTVALQD
+44 DGVNYTIALQD
-55 NTNYLRMPL
+55 NTAYLRMPF

-69 KKATKIELSDIVVG
+69 KKAAKIELSDVAVG

-105 VMSKEDV
+105 VMTKDDV

-118 DRAEW
+118 DHADW
-123 QKRGIIGTVAAVNA
+123 QKRGVVGTVTSVNPDA
-137 DSKEITVNLVGRE
+137 KEITVNLHGRD

-156 DARKTSFRRY
+156 DAGKTSFRRY
-166 APESVRF
+166 ASDSVRF

-178 SSFAELHP
+178 SSFAELQL

-192 LGDKSEDGSRLTAE
+192 LGDKTEDGSRLKAE

-211 TFQTIAGT
+211 SFQTIAGT
-219 VISVNAAAGEVQLM
+219 VISVNNATGEVQLM

-242 VRTNEN
+242 VRTNQN

-256 RTATML
+256 RTAAML
-262 ARRMNPSADGVASP
+262 ARRMNPPEDGGSP
-276 NGAPGGGRPGGG
+276 GGAPGSARPG
-288 APAGGSQRGAG
+288 AGN
-299 DGAPRSLDTP
+299 PRTLDVA
-309 REGGAPGPGGPGGMR
+309 REGVAPGPGGPGGGTR
-324 GGNSDLQ
+324 GGTFDLQ
-331 TILERSPQLALTEL
+331 AILDRSPQLALTEL

-379 APRRAGGQVDLGSW
+379 APRRAGQVDLGSW

>member
-1 MKLCAIFL
+1 MRLCAFFL
-9 SLALAAQPPT
+9 TLALAAQTPP
-19 AGTKLVSGEVTSIDI
+19 AGTKLVSGEVTSID
-34 AAKHFKVKGD
+34 ASAKQFKVKAD

-55 NTNYLRMPL
+55 NTAYLRMPF

-69 KKATKIELSDIVVG
+69 KKATKIELADVAVG

-91 LAEDTKTVTVRTVI
+91 LADDAKTVTVRTVI
-105 VMSKEDV
+105 VMTKDDV

-118 DRAEW
+118 DHADW
-123 QKRGIIGTVAAVNA
+123 QKRGIAGTITSVNP
-137 DSKEITVNLVGRE
+137 DSKEITVNLHGRDA
-150 NKSLVI
+150 KSLVI
-156 DARKTSFRRY
+156 DAGQASFRRY

-178 SSFAELHP
+178 SSFAELQV
-186 GDTVRA
+186 GDTIRA
-192 LGDKSEDGSRLTAE
+192 LGDKNEDGSRLKAE

-211 TFQTIAGT
+211 SFQTIAGT
-219 VISVNAAAGEVQLM
+219 VISVNTATGEVQLM

-242 VRTNEN
+242 VRTNQN

-256 RTATML
+256 RTAAML
-262 ARRMNPSADGVASP
+262 ARRMNPPADG
-276 NGAPGGGRPGGG
+276 GAPGGGAPG
-288 APAGGSQRGAG
+288 GGSQRTL
-299 DGAPRSLDTP
+299 DAPRES
-309 REGGAPGPGGPGGMR
+309 GASGPGGPGGGMR
-324 GGNSDLQ
+324 GGSFDLQ
-331 TILERSPQLALTEL
+331 MILDRSPQLALTEL

-351 IVSSTKGADGSSM
+351 IVSSTEGADGSSM

-379 APRRAGGQVDLGSW
+379 APRRAGQVDLGSW